1 MNAHLSLIITIFF
14 CTMVFDINSKI
25 LQFKQNSNN
34 ISQVYIQEQNNEPK
48 QLDEVQKEI
57 GLYINENLEF
67 NDNVKYVSA
76 FVNPNLARLSQND
89 LSIGEGTKIIH
100 QIISKSS
107 KPKKSENRN
116 EEKAQGFLSQSK
128 RISASLN

>member
-1 MNAHLSLIITIFF
+1 MNAHFSLIITIFF
-14 CTMVFDINSKI
+14 CTLVFDINSKI
-25 LQFKQNSNN
+25 LQFKQNSN

-116 EEKAQGFLSQSK
+116 EEKAQGFLAQSK